1 MHNQLL
7 IPQNYL
13 ICTLPLQYLANKFT
27 TSPLIRLAYTKQ
39 LIYEQ
44 NWPQNLK
51 LYSRIDRDPGKI
63 PVPVKI
69 GLFAG
74 IPVPV
79 KIVKFTGI
87 PTGILIS
94 NFWKIQLNFLEFFNI
109 FYKIFGFYKILFY
122 KIF

>member
-1 MHNQLL
+1 MFD
-7 IPQNYL
+7 PG
-13 ICTLPLQYLANKFT
+13 
-27 TSPLIRLAYTKQ
+27 
-39 LIYEQ
+39 
-44 NWPQNLK
+44 
-51 LYSRIDRDPGKI
+51 IDRDPGKI

-94 NFWKIQLNFLEFFNI
+94 NFKKIQVKFLEFSDI
-109 FYKIFGFYKILFY
+109 FYKIFYTLIKKKRDVYFTEKVVTKSSIFYITTSKNRNPPC
-122 KIF
+122 

>member
-1 MHNQLL
+1 MHILQAL
-7 IPQNYL
+7 Q
-13 ICTLPLQYLANKFT
+13 PLERELSQA
-27 TSPLIRLAYTKQ
+27 
-39 LIYEQ
+39 
-44 NWPQNLK
+44 
-51 LYSRIDRDPGKI
+51 RIDRDPGKI

-94 NFWKIQLNFLEFFNI
+94 NFLKIQLNFLEFFNI
-109 FYKIFGFYKILFY
+109 FNI
-122 KIF
+122 

>member
-1 MHNQLL
+1 MQVGWSVAGPGETHGF
-7 IPQNYL
+7 IPEE
-13 ICTLPLQYLANKFT
+13 IEGTLEKHDQEI
-27 TSPLIRLAYTKQ
+27 SS
-39 LIYEQ
+39 
-44 NWPQNLK
+44 K
-51 LYSRIDRDPGKI
+51 LDRPDPGAMIARIDRDPGKI

-94 NFWKIQLNFLEFFNI
+94 NF
-109 FYKIFGFYKILFY
+109 
-122 KIF
+122 

>member
-1 MHNQLL
+1 MKILL
-7 IPQNYL
+7 LSIWIEYL
-13 ICTLPLQYLANKFT
+13 FQT
-27 TSPLIRLAYTKQ
+27 
-39 LIYEQ
+39 
-44 NWPQNLK
+44 
-51 LYSRIDRDPGKI
+51 RIDRDPGKI

-109 FYKIFGFYKILFY
+109 FHTIFGFYKILFY

>member
-1 MHNQLL
+1 MV
-7 IPQNYL
+7 
-13 ICTLPLQYLANKFT
+13 TG
-27 TSPLIRLAYTKQ
+27 
-39 LIYEQ
+39 
-44 NWPQNLK
+44 
-51 LYSRIDRDPGKI
+51 IDRDPGKI

-94 NFWKIQLNFLEFFNI
+94 NFWKIQLNFLEFFDN
-109 FYKIFGFYKILFY
+109 FYKIFVFIRLK
-122 KIF
+122 

>member
-1 MHNQLL
+1 MC
-7 IPQNYL
+7 P
-13 ICTLPLQYLANKFT
+13 
-27 TSPLIRLAYTKQ
+27 
-39 LIYEQ
+39 
-44 NWPQNLK
+44 
-51 LYSRIDRDPGKI
+51 RIDRDPGKI

-94 NFWKIQLNFLEFFNI
+94 NFLENSIKFFGI
-109 FYKIFGFYKILFY
+109 FSYFYEIFVFIRFKQNETYNSLEKWQQNLLTFHMILS
-122 KIF
+122 KN

>member
-1 MHNQLL
+1 MSNMFLSRQT
-7 IPQNYL
+7 IKPQR
-13 ICTLPLQYLANKFT
+13 IGP
-27 TSPLIRLAYTKQ
+27 
-39 LIYEQ
+39 
-44 NWPQNLK
+44 
-51 LYSRIDRDPGKI
+51 RIDRDPGKI

-69 GLFAG
+69 GRFAG

-109 FYKIFGFYKILFY
+109 IYTIFGFYKILFY
-122 KIF
+122 KIFSPELK